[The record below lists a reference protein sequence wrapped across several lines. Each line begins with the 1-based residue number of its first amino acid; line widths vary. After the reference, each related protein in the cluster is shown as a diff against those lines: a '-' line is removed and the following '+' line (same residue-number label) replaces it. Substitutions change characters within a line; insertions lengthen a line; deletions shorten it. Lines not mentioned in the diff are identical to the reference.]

1 MDATIFIFGLF
12 TFALFVGGL
21 AFTIYEMRRIANRP
35 VEKSAR
41 VRLAV
46 TPATRVDT

>member
-12 TFALFVGGL
+12 TFALLVGGL
-21 AFTIYEMRRIANRP
+21 SFTIYEMRRIANRP
-35 VEKSAR
+35 TDGAAR